1 MFENLQEKLQRA
13 FKTLRGQATLT
24 EENID
29 EALREIR
36 LALLEADVNF
46 KVVKQLIDQIRVKAV
61 GQDVLTAL
69 SPGEQVIK
77 IVRDELVEILGR
89 DTARMKFASQPPT
102 VILMAGLQGSG
113 KTTTSGKLANWLKN
127 GGHRPLLVSVD
138 VYRPAAREQLKVVAQ
153 AVKAN
158 IYEGEVG
165 EATPGPRDPR
175 AKEARREAINTG
187 SDVLIVDTAG
197 RLHIDDQL
205 MDEMQL
211 LKRLLN
217 PQEIL
222 FVADAMTG
230 QDAVN
235 SADEFHKKLSL
246 TGVVLTKMDGDAR
259 GGAALSI
266 RQVTGQ
272 PIKFIG
278 VGEKYDALEPFHPDR
293 IVSRILG
300 MGDIL
305 SLIERAESQIDKKK
319 AQEMATKALTGDG
332 FSLEDFRDQLRQVKK
347 MGSMKSLLGML
358 PSIGP
363 FSGLQK
369 AADNV
374 DEGQINRVEAIINS
388 MTTHERNHHEVING
402 SRRKRIAR
410 GSGTTVQEVNNLLRQ
425 YAQMKKM
432 FKQMGK
438 TVAPRTG
445 LFHQLQGQPAHGVAG
460 IDFHHRLEPA
470 IALGCAIDEGVDAN
484 RPDIAGALQFRFEQR
499 KDVAIEALEAARNV
513 RRFAEQRGYVRR
525 YAAAVV
531 GRRPVGPELSLA
543 VIDQAGV
550 AAELQVA
557 RPHLQ
562 LDGEIQRALQPGFDD
577 HLSAILQGT
586 GQPLL
591 LCRQHL

>member
-13 FKTLRGQATLT
+13 FKSLRGQAVLT
-24 EENID
+24 EENIAD
-29 EALREIR
+29 AMKQIR

-46 KVVKQLIDQIRVKAV
+46 KVVKDLIDRIQAKAI

-77 IVRDELVEILGR
+77 IVRDELVETLGK
-89 DTARMKFASQPPT
+89 DTAKLKFASQPPT
-102 VILMAGLQGSG
+102 VVLMAGLQGSG

-138 VYRPAAREQLKVVAQ
+138 VYRPAAREQLKVVA
-153 AVKAN
+153 AAIKAN
-158 IYEGEVG
+158 LYEGAVG
-165 EATPGPRDPR
+165 EAGVDANTATVERL

-187 SDVLIVDTAG
+187 CDVLIVDTAG

-205 MDEMQL
+205 MDEMQS

-230 QDAVN
+230 QDAVK
-235 SADEFHKKLSL
+235 SADEFHKKLTL
-246 TGVVLTKMDGDAR
+246 TGVILTKMDGDAR

-305 SLIERAESQIDKKK
+305 SLIEKAESQIDKKK
-319 AQEMATKALTGDG
+319 AQDLATKALTGDG
-332 FSLEDFRDQLRQVKK
+332 FSLEDFRDQLRQVRK
-347 MGSMKSLLGML
+347 MGSLQSLIGML
-358 PSIGP
+358 PSVGA

-369 AADNV
+369 AADKV
-374 DEGQINRVEAIINS
+374 DEKQVNRVEAIINS
-388 MTTHERNHHEVING
+388 MTGYERNHHEAING

-410 GSGTTVQEVNNLLRQ
+410 GSGTSVQEVNNLLRQ

-438 TVAPRTG
+438 PSFARRM
-445 LFHQLQGQPAHGVAG
+445 AG
-460 IDFHHRLEPA
+460 MKF
-470 IALGCAIDEGVDAN
+470 
-484 RPDIAGALQFRFEQR
+484 
-499 KDVAIEALEAARNV
+499 
-513 RRFAEQRGYVRR
+513 
-525 YAAAVV
+525 
-531 GRRPVGPELSLA
+531 
-543 VIDQAGV
+543 
-550 AAELQVA
+550 
-557 RPHLQ
+557 
-562 LDGEIQRALQPGFDD
+562 PGM
-577 HLSAILQGT
+577 
-586 GQPLL
+586 
-591 LCRQHL
+591 

>member
-24 EENID
+24 EETID

-46 KVVKQLIDQIRVKAV
+46 KVVKQLIDQIRAKAV
-61 GQDVLTAL
+61 GQEVMTAL

-77 IVRDELVEILGR
+77 IVRDELVEILGK
-89 DTARMKFASQPPT
+89 DTARVKFASQPPT
-102 VILMAGLQGSG
+102 VVLMAGLQGSG
-113 KTTTSGKLANWLKN
+113 KTTTSGKLAHWFKN

-153 AVKAN
+153 AVKAH
-158 IYEGEVG
+158 IYEGEVA
-165 EATPGPRDPR
+165 EANTATVERLV
-175 AKEARREAINTG
+175 KEARREAVVTG
-187 SDVLIVDTAG
+187 CDVLIVDTAG

-205 MDEMQL
+205 MDEMQS
-211 LKRLLN
+211 LKKLLN
-217 PQEIL
+217 PSEIL

-235 SADEFHKKLSL
+235 SAEEFHKKLSL

-266 RQVTGQ
+266 RHVTGQ

-305 SLIERAESQIDKKK
+305 SLIERAEQQIDKKK

-332 FSLEDFRDQLRQVKK
+332 FSLEDFRDQLRSVKK
-347 MGSMKSLLGML
+347 MGSMKSLMGML
-358 PSIGP
+358 PSVGP

-374 DEGQINRVEAIINS
+374 DEKQIDRVEAIINS
-388 MTTHERNHHEVING
+388 MTRHERNHHEVING

-410 GSGTTVQEVNNLLRQ
+410 GSGTTIQEVNNLLRQ
-425 YAQMKKM
+425 YAQMKRM

-438 TVAPRTG
+438 PSFARR
-445 LFHQLQGQPAHGVAG
+445 LAG
-460 IDFHHRLEPA
+460 M
-470 IALGCAIDEGVDAN
+470 
-484 RPDIAGALQFRFEQR
+484 
-499 KDVAIEALEAARNV
+499 KM
-513 RRFAEQRGYVRR
+513 
-525 YAAAVV
+525 
-531 GRRPVGPELSLA
+531 
-543 VIDQAGV
+543 
-550 AAELQVA
+550 
-557 RPHLQ
+557 
-562 LDGEIQRALQPGFDD
+562 PGM
-577 HLSAILQGT
+577 
-586 GQPLL
+586 
-591 LCRQHL
+591 

>member
-13 FKTLRGQATLT
+13 FKSLRGQAKLT

-46 KVVKQLIDQIRVKAV
+46 KVVKQLIDQIRAKAV
-61 GQDVLTAL
+61 GQEVLTAL

-77 IVRDELVEILGR
+77 IVRDELVEILGK

-102 VILMAGLQGSG
+102 VVLMAGLQGSG
-113 KTTTSGKLANWLKN
+113 KTTTSGKLAHWFKQ

-138 VYRPAAREQLKVVAQ
+138 VYRPAAREQLKIVAE
-153 AVKAN
+153 AVKSN
-158 IYEGEVG
+158 FYEGQVG
-165 EATPGPRDPR
+165 EANTATVERLV
-175 AKEARREAINTG
+175 KEAKREAIVTG

-205 MDEMQL
+205 MDEMQS
-211 LKRLLN
+211 LKKLLN
-217 PQEIL
+217 PSEIL

-246 TGVVLTKMDGDAR
+246 TGIVLTKMDGDAR

-319 AQEMATKALTGDG
+319 AAEMASKALSGDG

-347 MGSMKSLLGML
+347 MGSMKSLVGML

-374 DEGQINRVEAIINS
+374 DEKQINRVEAIINS
-388 MTTHERNHHEVING
+388 MTSHERVHHEVING

-410 GSGTTVQEVNNLLRQ
+410 GSGTSVQEVNNLLRQ

-438 TVAPRTG
+438 ASFSRR
-445 LFHQLQGQPAHGVAG
+445 LAG
-460 IDFHHRLEPA
+460 MKL
-470 IALGCAIDEGVDAN
+470 
-484 RPDIAGALQFRFEQR
+484 
-499 KDVAIEALEAARNV
+499 
-513 RRFAEQRGYVRR
+513 
-525 YAAAVV
+525 
-531 GRRPVGPELSLA
+531 
-543 VIDQAGV
+543 
-550 AAELQVA
+550 
-557 RPHLQ
+557 
-562 LDGEIQRALQPGFDD
+562 PGM
-577 HLSAILQGT
+577 
-586 GQPLL
+586 
-591 LCRQHL
+591 

>member
-13 FKTLRGQATLT
+13 FKTLRGQARLT

-36 LALLEADVNF
+36 MALLEADVNF
-46 KVVKQLIDQIRVKAV
+46 KVVKQLIDQIRAKAV
-61 GQDVLTAL
+61 GTEVMTAL

-77 IVRDELVEILGR
+77 ILRDELIEILGK
-89 DTARMKFASQPPT
+89 DTARVKFASQPPS
-102 VILMAGLQGSG
+102 VVLMAGLQGSG
-113 KTTTSGKLANWLKN
+113 KTTTSGKLAHWLKS

-153 AVKAN
+153 SVKAN
-158 IYEGEVG
+158 IYEGQVT
-165 EATPGPRDPR
+165 EANTATVERLV
-175 AKEARREAINTG
+175 KEARREAVVTG
-187 SDVLIVDTAG
+187 CDVLIVDTAG
-197 RLHIDDQL
+197 RLHIDDEL
-205 MDEMQL
+205 MSEMQS
-211 LKRLLN
+211 LKKLLN
-217 PQEIL
+217 PSEIL

-235 SADEFHKKLSL
+235 SAEEFHKKLSL

-305 SLIERAESQIDKKK
+305 SLIERAEQTVDKKK
-319 AQEMATKALTGDG
+319 AQELASKALTGDG

-347 MGSMKSLLGML
+347 MGSMQNILGML
-358 PSIGP
+358 PKVGP
-363 FSGLQK
+363 FAGLQK
-369 AADNV
+369 AADKV
-374 DEGQINRVEAIINS
+374 EEKQINRVEAIINS
-388 MTTHERNHHEVING
+388 MTGYERDHHEVING

-410 GSGTTVQEVNNLLRQ
+410 GSGTSVQEVNNLLRQ

-438 TVAPRTG
+438 ASFARR
-445 LFHQLQGQPAHGVAG
+445 LAG
-460 IDFHHRLEPA
+460 MKL
-470 IALGCAIDEGVDAN
+470 
-484 RPDIAGALQFRFEQR
+484 
-499 KDVAIEALEAARNV
+499 
-513 RRFAEQRGYVRR
+513 
-525 YAAAVV
+525 
-531 GRRPVGPELSLA
+531 
-543 VIDQAGV
+543 
-550 AAELQVA
+550 
-557 RPHLQ
+557 
-562 LDGEIQRALQPGFDD
+562 PGM
-577 HLSAILQGT
+577 
-586 GQPLL
+586 
-591 LCRQHL
+591 

>member
-1 MFENLQEKLQRA
+1 MFENLSEKLQRA
-13 FKTLRGQATLT
+13 FKTLRGQAVLN
-24 EENID
+24 EENIQ
-29 EALREIR
+29 EALRQIR

-46 KVVKQLIDQIRVKAV
+46 KVVKQVIDQIQARAV
-61 GQDVLTAL
+61 GQQVMTAL

-77 IVRDELVEILGR
+77 IVRDELVAVLGA
-89 DTARMKFASQPPT
+89 DTARLKFASQPPT
-102 VILMAGLQGSG
+102 VVLMAGLQGSG

-153 AVKAN
+153 AIKAN
-158 IYEGEVG
+158 IYEGEVS
-165 EATPGPRDPR
+165 ESNTATVERL
-175 AKEARREAINTG
+175 AKEARREAINSG
-187 SDVLIVDTAG
+187 SDVLIIDTAG

-205 MDEMQL
+205 MDEMQS
-211 LKRLLN
+211 LKRLMN

-222 FVADAMTG
+222 FVADSMTG
-230 QDAVN
+230 QDAVR

-278 VGEKYDALEPFHPDR
+278 TGEKYDALEPFHPDR

-305 SLIERAESQIDKKK
+305 SLIEKAEQQVDKKR
-319 AQEMATKALTGDG
+319 AQEIASKALAGDG

-347 MGSMKSLLGML
+347 MGSLQSLVGML
-358 PSIGP
+358 PRVGP
-363 FSGLQK
+363 FSGLQA
-369 AADNV
+369 AADKV
-374 DEGQINRVEAIINS
+374 DDKQINRVEAIINS
-388 MTTHERNHHEVING
+388 MTQHERLHHEVING

-438 TVAPRTG
+438 GSFMRRM
-445 LFHQLQGQPAHGVAG
+445 AG
-460 IDFHHRLEPA
+460 MKL
-470 IALGCAIDEGVDAN
+470 
-484 RPDIAGALQFRFEQR
+484 
-499 KDVAIEALEAARNV
+499 
-513 RRFAEQRGYVRR
+513 
-525 YAAAVV
+525 
-531 GRRPVGPELSLA
+531 
-543 VIDQAGV
+543 
-550 AAELQVA
+550 
-557 RPHLQ
+557 
-562 LDGEIQRALQPGFDD
+562 PGM
-577 HLSAILQGT
+577 
-586 GQPLL
+586 
-591 LCRQHL
+591 

>member
-13 FKTLRGQATLT
+13 FKSLRGQAVLT
-24 EENID
+24 EENIS
-29 EALREIR
+29 EALKQIR

-46 KVVKQLIDQIRVKAV
+46 KVVKDLIDRIQAKAI
-61 GQDVLTAL
+61 GQEVLTAL

-77 IVRDELVEILGR
+77 IVRDELVATLGQ
-89 DTARMKFASQPPT
+89 DTAKLKFASQPPT
-102 VILMAGLQGSG
+102 VVLMAGLQGSG

-138 VYRPAAREQLKVVAQ
+138 VYRPAAREQLKVVA
-153 AVKAN
+153 AAIKAN
-158 IYEGEVG
+158 IYEGTVG
-165 EATPGPRDPR
+165 EANTATVERL
-175 AKEARREAINTG
+175 AKEARREAINSG
-187 SDVLIVDTAG
+187 CDVLIVDTAG

-205 MDEMQL
+205 MEEMQS

-222 FVADAMTG
+222 FVADSMTG

-235 SADEFHKKLSL
+235 SADEFHKKLTL
-246 TGVVLTKMDGDAR
+246 TGVILTKMDGDAR

-319 AQEMATKALTGDG
+319 ASELATKALSGDG
-332 FSLEDFRDQLRQVKK
+332 FSLEDFRDQLRQVRK
-347 MGSMKSLLGML
+347 MGSIQSLVGML
-358 PSIGP
+358 PSVGA

-369 AADNV
+369 AADSV
-374 DEGQINRVEAIINS
+374 DEKQINRVEAIINS
-388 MTTHERNHHEVING
+388 MTGHERNHHEVING

-410 GSGTTVQEVNNLLRQ
+410 GSGTSVQEVNNLLRQ
-425 YAQMKKM
+425 YAQMRKM

-438 TVAPRTG
+438 PSFARRM
-445 LFHQLQGQPAHGVAG
+445 AG
-460 IDFHHRLEPA
+460 MKF
-470 IALGCAIDEGVDAN
+470 
-484 RPDIAGALQFRFEQR
+484 
-499 KDVAIEALEAARNV
+499 
-513 RRFAEQRGYVRR
+513 
-525 YAAAVV
+525 
-531 GRRPVGPELSLA
+531 
-543 VIDQAGV
+543 
-550 AAELQVA
+550 
-557 RPHLQ
+557 
-562 LDGEIQRALQPGFDD
+562 PGM
-577 HLSAILQGT
+577 
-586 GQPLL
+586 
-591 LCRQHL
+591 